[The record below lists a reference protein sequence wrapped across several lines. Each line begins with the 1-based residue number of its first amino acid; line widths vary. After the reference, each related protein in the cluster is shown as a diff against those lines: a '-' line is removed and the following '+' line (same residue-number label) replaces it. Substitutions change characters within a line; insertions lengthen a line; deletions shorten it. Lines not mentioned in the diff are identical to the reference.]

1 MENILSGSSFRGEMS
16 EGEFDIRRRGA
27 EMHFKNFLLSL
38 GYDVDNDPNMRDTP
52 RRVTKMYMEEIF
64 SGTYSSCPKITTFPN
79 SKGYSGI
86 VFEGGIRII
95 GGCSHHIMP
104 IMGHVHVGYVAG
116 ENIIGLSKLNR
127 ICQWIASR
135 PSLQEEMTTKI
146 HEKLDEVL
154 QGNKGVAVYIK
165 ASHLCVQARGV
176 KDYDSAMI
184 TSQLSG
190 VFLDKED
197 TAKEEFLQMVNSFGK
212 NL

>member
-1 MENILSGSSFRGEMS
+1 MKNILSGQSFGGQMS
-16 EGEFDIRRRGA
+16 PEEFAQRKQDA

-38 GYDVDNDPNMRDTP
+38 GYDVDSDPNMKDTP
-52 RRVTKMYMEEIF
+52 KRVAKMYMNEIF
-64 SGTYSSCPKITTFPN
+64 SGTYNPCPKITTFPN
-79 SKGYSGI
+79 SGEYSGI
-86 VFEGGIRII
+86 VFEGGIKII
-95 GGCSHHIMP
+95 SGCSHHIMP
-104 IMGHVHVGYVAG
+104 IIGHVYVGYVAG
-116 ENIIGLSKLNR
+116 DTIIGLSKLNR

-146 HEKLDEVL
+146 HKKLDEVL